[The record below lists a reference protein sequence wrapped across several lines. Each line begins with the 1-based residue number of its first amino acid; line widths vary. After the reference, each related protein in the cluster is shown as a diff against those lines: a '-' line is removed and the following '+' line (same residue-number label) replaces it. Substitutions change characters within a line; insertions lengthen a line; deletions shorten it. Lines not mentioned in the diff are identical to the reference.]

1 MFIKSPGVQSIGW
14 SFFCLS
20 LCGVQN
26 ELIHVQEILN
36 PKQPFLAIVAG
47 AKYDTKIG
55 PLKAMYKKVD
65 KLILGGVVYNTFLC
79 AKYGVKI
86 EGVEVK
92 IFVANKTVIS
102 ALGSW

>member
-1 MFIKSPGVQSIGW
+1 M
-14 SFFCLS
+14 
-20 LCGVQN
+20 QN
-26 ELIHVQEILN
+26 ELIHVQGILN

-102 ALGSW
+102 ALGN